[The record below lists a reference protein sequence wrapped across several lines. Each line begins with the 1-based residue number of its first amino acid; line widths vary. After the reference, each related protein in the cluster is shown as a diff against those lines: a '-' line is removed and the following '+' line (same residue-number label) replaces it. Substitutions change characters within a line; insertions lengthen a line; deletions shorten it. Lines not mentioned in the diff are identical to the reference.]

1 MIFNTKYPIHN
12 MKIDFDNWGN
22 FSEEELEN
30 KRIHLWILC
39 GFKNQKE
46 IDQTVTE
53 YNKNSLFFSA
63 INNTALGLIKKQDQG
78 TKYADIKE
86 ENSRTNEE
94 QKIQNELERQ
104 NICLSEENV
113 RTYINVYNQI
123 LKDKPRTRLNNKNIT
138 KEEEDMVERCLSRI
152 FIENFNEEWGIEG
165 YDYVQGENTTSA
177 RILRMIINN
186 GTNPDEIEPLLYHI
200 YILFMFKM
208 KAWLFMFD
216 LPRDGVI
223 RGTGHKDF
231 FEWLIVTMIIK
242 KNKSKWKKLLDM
254 SNKKKANEI
263 FTRPLEIQLF
273 SVEIL
278 QRHFIS
284 GINPQD
290 FKIIFTSVLEN
301 KNITM
306 FFAYY
311 ISYLCSYT
319 GHLMHWDDVEEDTDE
334 HTFWDMPRSLSG
346 SGWKANPNTYDVKSV
361 SSLIR
366 DKNVN
371 KIKSDF
377 DKIYKYFTNK
387 GNMLRLVDIFLQSS
401 LHKTHPAINIYDIPR
416 EFIKNTDIWEE
427 NYTTHMYTNRV
438 AAIGSIMGGS
448 NKKKTKRRKKRKT
461 LRKYNKKSNRKY
473 NKKSNRKYNK
483 KSNRKLNRT
492 IKLR

>member
-1 MIFNTKYPIHN
+1 MTFNTKYPIHN
-12 MKIDFDNWGN
+12 MKIDFDNWDN

-46 IDQTVTE
+46 IDQTVRE
-53 YNKNSLFFSA
+53 YNKNYSFFSKINDTA
-63 INNTALGLIKKQDQG
+63 IGPGSHANA
-78 TKYADIKE
+78 
-86 ENSRTNEE
+86 E
-94 QKIQNELERQ
+94 QKIKDQLLTIRIN
-104 NICLSEENV
+104 LSNENV
-113 RTYINVYNQI
+113 RTYINVYKQI

-152 FIENFNEEWGIEG
+152 FIENFNEEWGIDG

-254 SNKKKANEI
+254 SNKKKANKI

-319 GHLMHWDDVEEDTDE
+319 DHLMHWDDFREDLDNLGSIE
-334 HTFWDMPRSLSG
+334 VKFWDMPRSMSG
-346 SGWKANPNTYDVKSV
+346 SGWKASPNMYGVKSV

-387 GNMLRLVDIFLQSS
+387 GNMLRLVKIFLRSS
-401 LHKTHPAINIYDIPR
+401 PHKKHPTTNIYNIPR
-416 EFIKNTDIWEE
+416 EFIKNTDIWKEKYKPHIH
-427 NYTTHMYTNRV
+427 NQRV
-438 AAIGSIMGGS
+438 AAIGSIAGGN
-448 NKKKTKRRKKRKT
+448 NKKKAKRRKKRKT
-461 LRKYNKKSNRKY
+461 LRKYNKKSNRK
-473 NKKSNRKYNK
+473 
-483 KSNRKLNRT
+483 LNRT